1 MNWLAH
7 SRYIA
12 LLLFLATA
20 SYCYGQHSEDWLSLS
35 PKDWAIRE
43 APGDPDATAV
53 QLYYADFRDD
63 NSRYEFVHRC
73 IKVLSDQG
81 RGYADVEIIV
91 PKEYRFEDLQ
101 ARTIHPDGSVVPFT
115 GKPFDK
121 VVLQYREDKTVAK
134 AFTLPSV
141 ISGSI
146 IEYKYRLT
154 WDLYFHDPVWY
165 VQHDLFT
172 FKESFWLR
180 PYKGPLS
187 TPTAGD
193 RTQLSFVYSNMPEGI
208 QPRDTSAGVE
218 LELENVPAFKA
229 ERYMPPEDNFK
240 AEVRFFYGGHEV
252 ESPEAFW
259 NNLGHQWYA
268 KSERFIGSYS
278 EIKRAAARIAGAETN
293 PGQKLRK
300 LYAYAQQIRNL
311 SFERARTSTEDKKED
326 LKPNASVADVLARGY
341 GYQNEIAE
349 LFVALARAAGFQAG
363 LLRASSRKDRIF
375 DIKLLSENQLDAEIA
390 EVMLNGSALYLDPG
404 TRFCPFGTVHWIHTS
419 TTALKLNRNG
429 GARIVVPTATADKSV
444 MRRAAQLELDAAG
457 TLHGQIEVEFKGTDA
472 LERRLDA
479 LDSDTAG
486 RTRDLEDELLSWLP
500 QGSGVLFLEA
510 QGWDS
515 SEDPLVAAFE
525 VEVPRF
531 ASVAGKRLVIPAGL
545 FRLPQM
551 SAFQTTDRKYPLY
564 FPYTYEEL
572 DNVTIHLPPGYSVET
587 LPDGQDVKL
596 SSTRFITS
604 RSVKEGAVLETRALV
619 VNSIYFQPQQYA
631 ELREFFNR
639 LKATGEEQVVAVPA
653 GAK

>member
-7 SRYIA
+7 PRHIA
-12 LLLFLATA
+12 LFVFLVTA
-20 SYCYGQHSEDWLSLS
+20 SYCHGQHSEDWLSLS

-43 APGDPDATAV
+43 APGDPRAPAV

-73 IKVLSDQG
+73 IKVLADQG
-81 RGYADVEIIV
+81 RGYADVEIVV
-91 PKEYRFEDLQ
+91 PKEYRLEDLQ
-101 ARTIHPDGSVVPFT
+101 ARTIHPDGAVVPFT
-115 GKPFDK
+115 GRPFDK
-121 VVLQYREDKTVAK
+121 VVLQHREDKTVAK
-134 AFTLPSV
+134 AFSLPSV
-141 ISGSI
+141 TTGSI

-172 FKESFWLR
+172 VKESFLLR

-229 ERYMPPEDNFK
+229 ERYMPPEENFK

-252 ESPEAFW
+252 ESPEVFW

-268 KSERFIGSYS
+268 RSERFIGGYS
-278 EIKRAAARIAGAETN
+278 GIRRAAARIAGAETT
-293 PGQKLRK
+293 PVQKLRK
-300 LYAYAQQIRNL
+300 LYAFAQQVRNL
-311 SFERARTSTEDKKED
+311 SFERARTSREDRKED

-349 LFVALARAAGFQAG
+349 LFVALARAAGFRAE

-375 DIKLLSENQLDAEIA
+375 DIKLLSENQLDAEIV

-429 GARIVVPTATADKSV
+429 GTRIVVPTATAEKSV
-444 MRRAAQLELDAAG
+444 LRRAAQLELDAAG
-457 TLHGQIEVEFKGTDA
+457 TLHGQIKVEFKGTDA

-479 LDSDTAG
+479 LDSDAAG
-486 RTRDLEDELLSWLP
+486 RARDLEDELLSWLP

-510 QGWDS
+510 QGWES
-515 SEDPLVAAFE
+515 SEDPLAVMFE

-531 ASVAGKRLVIPAGL
+531 ASVAGKRLIIPAGL

-551 SAFQTTDRKYPLY
+551 SAFETTDRKYPLY
-564 FPYTYEEL
+564 FPYAYEEV
-572 DNVTIHLPPGYSVET
+572 DNVAIQLPPGYSVET

-596 SSTRFITS
+596 SNARFITS
-604 RSVKEGAVLETRALV
+604 RSVQEGAVLETRTLV

-639 LKATGEEQVVAVPA
+639 LKATGEEQVVAVPQV
-653 GAK
+653 AK